1 MGVLLFFLIGYVLL
15 SISLYFVFEK
25 VNKSS
30 DQINCSGWQG
40 LVPGLNFVVWGKI
53 IGYPIWKVALLLF
66 PIVNIFIYA
75 SMAVRMV
82 RSFNKL
88 KFWHSAVAVLAAPIA
103 FFYLGWN
110 KKEKYEGPNYELE
123 KAYQAKIKEAK
134 EANNERE
141 LKRLQAKNPYHKSGS
156 REWAEAII
164 FAVFAAAF
172 IRMFL
177 IEAYVIPT
185 SSMEG
190 SLMVGDFLFV
200 SKANYGIR
208 TPQTIAMLPLLHNR
222 VPVLGG
228 ESYLEKPQLPYYR
241 LPALE
246 KIDRNDPV
254 VFNFPEGDSVYIFP
268 GRTYSIYDYRR
279 GHIDDPIKIQQIK
292 TGRKDLVTRP
302 MDKKDHYIKRCIGLP
317 GDSIEIRDR
326 EVYVNGQPAEQPKYL
341 QYLYIVNFSSSAIN
355 IRNFA
360 KWGISTE
367 DMQGQSANQMVLIL
381 NEEQKE
387 KIKEMDP
394 EVTFQ
399 AIDIAKVDPHPNGVF
414 PHDPNINGSWTKDN
428 YGPVWV
434 PKKGATVQLRPDNI
448 AFFRRIINV
457 YEDND
462 FREVNGKFY
471 INGEE
476 ATEYTF
482 KMDYYWMMGD
492 NRHNSEDARIWGFVP
507 EDHVVGKP
515 LFVWWSFRENSPSKG
530 VNWSRIF
537 RSVKTL
543 SN

>member
-1 MGVLLFFLIGYVLL
+1 MLIFLIIGYVLL
-15 SISLYFVFEK
+15 SISLFFVFPKAE
-25 VNKSS
+25 
-30 DQINCSGWQG
+30 QPAWQA

-53 IGYPIWKVALLLF
+53 IGYPLWRVALILL

-88 KFWHSAVAVLAAPIA
+88 KFWHSAVAVVAAPLA
-103 FFYLGWN
+103 FFYLGLN
-110 KKEKYEGPNYELE
+110 KDEKYDGPNFTKER
-123 KAYQAKIKEAK
+123 AYLAQLKEAK
-134 EANNERE
+134 TNKNERQF
-141 LKRLQAKNPYHKSGS
+141 KKLQAQNPYHKSNT

-228 ESYLEKPQLPYYR
+228 ESYLEKPQLSYKR
-241 LPALE
+241 LKALE
-246 KIDRNDPV
+246 TIDRNDPV

-279 GHIDDPIKIQQIK
+279 GQIDDQIKIQQIK
-292 TGRKDLVTRP
+292 TNRKPLVTRP

-326 EVYVNGQPAEQPKYL
+326 QVFVNGAPAETPKYL
-341 QYLYIVNFSSSAIN
+341 QYLYIVNFSSSSIN
-355 IRNFA
+355 TRNFA

-367 DMQGQSANQMVLIL
+367 DMQGQNANQMVLIL
-381 NEEQKE
+381 NEEQKA
-387 KIKEMDP
+387 KIKALDP
-394 EVTFQ
+394 QVTFQ
-399 AIDIAKVDPHPNGVF
+399 VIDISEVDPHPNGVF
-414 PHDPNINGSWTKDN
+414 PHDRKINGTWTKDN
-428 YGPVWV
+428 YGPIWI
-434 PKKGATVQLRPDNI
+434 PKKGATVQLSPDNI
-448 AFFRRIINV
+448 ALFRRVISV
-457 YEDND
+457 YEGND
-462 FREVNGKFY
+462 LQESSDGRIF

-476 ATEYTF
+476 TKEYTF

-492 NRHNSEDARIWGFVP
+492 NRHNSEDARIWGYVP

-515 LFVWWSFRENSPSKG
+515 LFVWWSFRENSPAKG

>member
-1 MGVLLFFLIGYVLL
+1 MGILIFFLIGYILL

-25 VNKSS
+25 AE
-30 DQINCSGWQG
+30 QPGWQG

-53 IGYPIWKVALLLF
+53 IGYPIWRVVLLLL
-66 PIVNIFIYA
+66 PIVNIFVYA
-75 SMAVRMV
+75 AMAVRMV

-88 KFWHSAVAVLAAPIA
+88 KFWHSAVAVVAAPIA
-103 FFYLGWN
+103 FFYLGLN
-110 KKEKYEGPNYELE
+110 KDEKYGGPNFTKEKE
-123 KAYQAKIKEAK
+123 YQAKIKEAK
-134 EANNERE
+134 VNKNERQ
-141 LKRLQAKNPYHKSGS
+141 LKKLQAQNPYHKSSG

-222 VPVLGG
+222 VPVVGG
-228 ESYLEKPQLPYYR
+228 ESYLEKPQLPYKR

-246 KIDRNDPV
+246 SIDRNDPV

-279 GHIDDPIKIQQIK
+279 GHIDDPVKIQQIK

-317 GDSIEIRDR
+317 GDSIEVRDR
-326 EVYVNGQPAEQPKYL
+326 TVYINGRPAEQPRYL

-355 IRNFA
+355 TRNFA

-367 DMQGQSANQMVLIL
+367 DVQGQRANQMVLIL
-381 NEEQKE
+381 NEDQKE
-387 KIKEMDP
+387 KIKGIDP
-394 EVTFQ
+394 QVTFEV
-399 AIDIAKVDPHPNGVF
+399 IDIEEVDQHPHGVF
-414 PHDPNINGSWTKDN
+414 PHDPRINGSWTKDN
-428 YGPVWV
+428 YGPIWI
-434 PKKGATVQLRPDNI
+434 PKKGATVELRPDNI
-448 AFFRRIINV
+448 ALFRRIIAV

-462 FREVNGKFY
+462 FREANGKFY

-476 ATEYTF
+476 VTEYTF

-492 NRHNSEDARIWGFVP
+492 NRHNSEDARIWGYVP
-507 EDHVVGKP
+507 EDHIVGKP
-515 LFVWWSFRENSPSKG
+515 LFVWWSFRENSPAKG

-537 RSVKTL
+537 RSVKSL